1 MAVKSDMADGQ
12 GGEAVGVGE
21 RQEYPEGETIP
32 GTAFTPRQVRI
43 LKIAVIA
50 MGVLLIGGFAVV
62 LSAIVYQASQV
73 GQDGKAEAVK
83 IAPAAPAASAPAGS
97 ALKASIVIPGIAA
110 ERIDGVTLEGNRL
123 VAYWRGA
130 DGPEAAVID
139 LTTGKILSRL
149 RFER

>member
-12 GGEAVGVGE
+12 GGEALVVGE
-21 RQEYPEGETIP
+21 PQVYPEGETIP

-50 MGVLLIGGFAVV
+50 MGVLLLGGFAVV
-62 LSAIVYQASQV
+62 LSAIVYQASQI

-83 IAPAAPAASAPAGS
+83 IAPAAPAAAGS
-97 ALKASIVIPGIAA
+97 ALKASIVIPGVAA
-110 ERIDGVTLEGNRL
+110 DRIDGVTLEGNRL

-130 DGPEAAVID
+130 NGPEAAVID
-139 LTTGKILSRL
+139 LTTGEILSRL

>member
-1 MAVKSDMADGQ
+1 MADGQ
-12 GGEAVGVGE
+12 GGEALGVGE
-21 RQEYPEGETIP
+21 PQEYPEGETIP

-50 MGVLLIGGFAVV
+50 MGVLLLGGFAVV
-62 LSAIVYQASQV
+62 LSAIVYQASQI

-83 IAPAAPAASAPAGS
+83 IAPAAPAAAGS
-97 ALKASIVIPGIAA
+97 ALKASIVIPGVAA
-110 ERIDGVTLEGNRL
+110 DRIDGVTLDGNRL

-139 LTTGKILSRL
+139 LTTGKVLSRL
-149 RFER
+149 HFER